1 MPEPVD
7 TCCADEKPAASEPV
21 DACCADEKPAASEPV
36 DACCANEKPVA
47 SQSVDACCA
56 GEKSAAPEPVDA
68 CCAAEKPNVE
78 QPIDACCDPSD
89 YSEELAP
96 WWRDRAL
103 ALPIASGVLWVA
115 GLILDWQN
123 LETAEVVA
131 FALSLAA
138 GAWTFVPGAL
148 RRLFTGKGRG
158 RLGVALLMT
167 IAAIGAV
174 LLGHVGEAA
183 ALAFLFSIAETLEDR
198 AMHRAQQGLRAL
210 LSLIPETARVSR
222 GAEEQTI
229 PASEV
234 RERDILIVG
243 AGERV
248 ATDGIVTEGRSWVD
262 TSAITGESIPVEVGP
277 GEPVLAG
284 SVNGTGTLHIEANAD
299 GRDNSLTKIVQL
311 VEQAHAN
318 KGERAR
324 MADRIAR
331 PLVPLVLIA
340 AALIAVFG
348 FIVGDPATWIE
359 RALVVLV
366 AASPCALA
374 IAVPVTV
381 ISAIGSASKFG
392 VVIKSGAAFELLGTI
407 NRVAFDKTGTLTRNQ
422 PEVVTTHATNGHSE
436 DEVLGLAA
444 ALESASSHPLAEAI
458 INAATHRPEATEVQ
472 EHPGHGLTGVID
484 GRRVRVGSPRWINP
498 GTLGE
503 ESTQLAEAGMSVI
516 VVEVDEQVVGVIG
529 IRDELRPE
537 AAEAIAALKAQGV
550 STVMLTGDNTRTAE
564 AIAAQAGIDEVHAE
578 QLPADKAEHIRQSA
592 EQVPTAMIGDG
603 INDAPA
609 LASGTV
615 GIAMGVTGS
624 AGAVDSADVVF
635 TGHDL
640 RLIPDALAHAKR
652 GRKIMTGNI
661 ALAMAII
668 IVLFPLALFGVLG
681 LAAVVLV
688 HEAAEV
694 VVILNGIRAARV
706 HRRALPPASNEAM
719 SSKLPVEMGSR

>member
-1 MPEPVD
+1 MTPEP
-7 TCCADEKPAASEPV
+7 A
-21 DACCADEKPAASEPV
+21 DACCGPAESSHRE
-36 DACCANEKPVA
+36 EH
-47 SQSVDACCA
+47 
-56 GEKSAAPEPVDA
+56 
-68 CCAAEKPNVE
+68 
-78 QPIDACCDPSD
+78 
-89 YSEELAP
+89 EELPP

-103 ALPIASGVLWVA
+103 TLPVASGLLWVT
-115 GLILDWQN
+115 GLV
-123 LETAEVVA
+123 LERMGLEVVGLVV
-131 FALSLAA
+131 FALGLAA
-138 GAWTFVPGAL
+138 GAWTFVPSTIK
-148 RRLFTGKGRG
+148 RLFTASGRG
-158 RLGVALLMT
+158 KLGVGLLMT

-198 AMHRAQQGLRAL
+198 AMDRAQQGLRAL

-222 GAEEQTI
+222 LTGEQTI
-229 PASEV
+229 PAAEV
-234 RERDILIVG
+234 REFDVLIVG

-248 ATDGIVTEGRSWVD
+248 ATDGVVTDGRSWVD
-262 TSAITGESIPVEVGP
+262 TSAITGESIPVEIGP
-277 GEPVLAG
+277 GDAVLAG
-284 SVNGTGTLHIEANAD
+284 SVNGSGTLHIEATAD
-299 GRDNSLTKIVQL
+299 GRDNSLTKIVHL

-340 AALIAVFG
+340 AALIAAFG
-348 FIVGDPATWIE
+348 FLIGDPGTWIE

-392 VVIKSGAAFELLGTI
+392 VVIKSGAAFEQLGTI
-407 NRVAFDKTGTLTRNQ
+407 RRVAFDKTGTLTRNQ
-422 PEVVTTHATNGHSE
+422 PQVVTTHTASGHTE
-436 DEVLGLAA
+436 ADVLGLAA
-444 ALESASSHPLAEAI
+444 ALEAASSHPLAEAI
-458 INAATHRPEATEVQ
+458 TTAAPHRVEAVEVQ
-472 EHPGHGLTGVID
+472 EHPGHGLTGTVD
-484 GRRVRVGSPRWINP
+484 GRRVRVGSPRWIDP
-498 GTLGE
+498 QTL
-503 ESTQLAEAGMSVI
+503 TQEATELAGQGMSII
-516 VVEVDEQVVGVIG
+516 VVETDDRVAGVIG

-537 AAEAIAALKAQGV
+537 ATEAITVLAVQGV

-592 EQVPTAMIGDG
+592 EQTPTAMIGDG

-609 LASGTV
+609 LASATV

-624 AGAVDSADVVF
+624 AAAVESADVAF

-640 RLIPDALAHAKR
+640 RLIPDALAHARR
-652 GRKIMTGNI
+652 GRAIMTGNI
-661 ALAMAII
+661 ALALAII
-668 IVLFPLALFGVLG
+668 VVLFPLALFGVLG

-688 HEAAEV
+688 HEIAEV
-694 VVILNGIRAARV
+694 IVILNGVRAARPKRRVYSSASLTV
-706 HRRALPPASNEAM
+706 HPNSDWFLLPKQKS
-719 SSKLPVEMGSR
+719 L